1 MWFFSCYEEYLW
13 TVDSGFTQAK
23 IFLEN
28 IRKLHKIHIKK
39 PTVKFTLWVYT
50 SQRFLGKV
58 EKFLGKVEN
67 WIKFASKYQW
77 QSLHYVKLQLF
88 DSLFNAT
95 RLHRKCSRKNPLKFQ
110 QAIASILKIWFCVKS
125 VQIRRY
131 FWFVFSCIRTEYGDL
146 SYFWSVFSC
155 IQTDLLRKSPY
166 SIRMQE
172 NMDQK

>member
-1 MWFFSCYEEYLW
+1 MWFFICYEEYLW

-23 IFLEN
+23 IYLEN
-28 IRKLHKIHIKK
+28 TRKLHKIHIKQ

-50 SQRFLGKV
+50 SQRFLGKA

-77 QSLHYVKLQLF
+77 RSLHYVKLQLF

-110 QAIASILKIWFCVKS
+110 QAIASTLKFWFSVKCPNTKIFLVRIFLHS
-125 VQIRRY
+125 DWIRR
-131 FWFVFSCIRTEYGDL
+131 FKLFLVRIFLHSDWFT
-146 SYFWSVFSC
+146 
-155 IQTDLLRKSPY
+155 P
-166 SIRMQE
+166 
-172 NMDQK
+172 

>member
-1 MWFFSCYEEYLW
+1 M
-13 TVDSGFTQAK
+13 K
-23 IFLEN
+23 N
-28 IRKLHKIHIKK
+28 ICERLTLGLHKPKFSWKISENCI
-39 PTVKFTLWVYT
+39 KFTLNNLRWSSHWVYT

-58 EKFLGKVEN
+58 AKFLGKVEN

-77 QSLHYVKLQLF
+77 RSLHYVKLQLS

-110 QAIASILKIWFCVKS
+110 QAIASTLKFWFCVKS

-172 NMDQK
+172 NLDQK